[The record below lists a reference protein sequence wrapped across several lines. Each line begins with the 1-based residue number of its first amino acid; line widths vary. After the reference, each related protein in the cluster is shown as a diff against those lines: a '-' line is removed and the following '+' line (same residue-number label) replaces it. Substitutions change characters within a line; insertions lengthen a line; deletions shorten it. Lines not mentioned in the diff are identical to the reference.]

1 MIEEMEDF
9 VKDLVYMAPKKECNM
24 LRNLKRA
31 LITALLLLTAANAA
45 TLAVLEIT
53 IESDEEIELTVN
65 ETKFLSDELRR
76 QAVRLLPKDY
86 SVLTR
91 EKIISL
97 IPENAENL
105 STAIDIGKAIKSDY
119 VTRGSIDKL
128 GGLFML
134 TVELYETSSGS
145 ILGEFVKE
153 AADYKGLLD
162 AIRENAPN
170 LFAKLM
176 PETAGEPQQ
185 AAYKAGLR
193 LGAQM
198 EAEVEQPASIPANVP
213 SVPKKSKNSVWVA
226 IGLDALGAAALG
238 LGVYS
243 YAKAKSYYK
252 DCQDLLA
259 DVPNSNEHPDEYE
272 RRQSD
277 FTAKYGKVQDAEKL
291 RNIFYATGG
300 ALLSAGL
307 AVHIWF

>member
-1 MIEEMEDF
+1 MKI
-9 VKDLVYMAPKKECNM
+9 
-24 LRNLKRA
+24 KRF
-31 LITALLLLTAANAA
+31 LLLTALLLLTATANAA

-91 EKIISL
+91 EKIIAL

-105 STAIDIGKAIKSDY
+105 STAVGIGTAIKSEY
-119 VTRGSIDKL
+119 VTRGFIDKL
-128 GGLFML
+128 GSLLML
-134 TVELYETSSGS
+134 TVELYETSSGN
-145 ILGEFVKE
+145 ILGDFVKE

-162 AIRENAPN
+162 AVRENAPN

-176 PETAGEPQQ
+176 PETVSEPPPP
-185 AAYKAGLR
+185 AYKAGLQ

-198 EAEVEQPASIPANVP
+198 EAKSEQQPIPANVP
-213 SVPKKSKNSVWVA
+213 AVPKKSKNSIWVA
-226 IGLDALGAAALG
+226 IGLDAIGAAALG
-238 LGVYS
+238 LGVYNYS
-243 YAKAKSYYK
+243 RARGYYK
-252 DCQDLLA
+252 DCEELLK
-259 DVPNSNEHPDEYE
+259 DVPNSNQKPDEYE
-272 RRQSD
+272 KREHD
-277 FTAKYGKVQDAEKL
+277 FAAKYKEMQDAQML

-300 ALLSAGL
+300 ALLSAGI